1 MAEEVIGLLIA
12 ALATAGV
19 ILRPFG
25 WPDWIFALIGAA
37 AVVLLGALPLTDALY
52 AVGEGREVYAFLVG
66 MMLLAEVAQREGLF
80 DHLAARAVQ
89 VSAGSARRLFLILYL
104 VGAGVTA
111 FLSNDTTVV
120 VLTPAVLAVARHAR
134 VPPLPYLF
142 GCAIVAN
149 AASFALPIS
158 NPANLVL
165 YDGVLPPL
173 GAWLGRLGL
182 PALAAILASYLCLLW
197 AMRHDLGTRPSMP
210 EVPVLSLG
218 GWVAAAGLGLS
229 AVLLVTVSSLGGR
242 LGLATLGSGATVALV
257 VALATWRSPLPLLR
271 HLTWGVLPLVAGLF
285 VLVNVL
291 DRVGILSTLGQ
302 WLGHMS
308 ELSPWATPGLSGI
321 AVGIASNLANNLPVG
336 LAAAAAATAGDLG
349 HLMRDCLMIGV
360 DLGPNLSVT
369 GSLATLLWLATLR
382 RSGLH
387 VSALQFL
394 GVGLKVMPPVLIL
407 ALLVRLCLP
416 G

>member
-1 MAEEVIGLLIA
+1 MTVEVIGLCIA

-25 WPDWIFALIGAA
+25 WPDWIFAVIGAA
-37 AVVLLGALPLTDALY
+37 TAVLVGALPLPDALH

-66 MMLLAEVAQREGLF
+66 MMLLAEVAGREGLF
-80 DHLAARAVQ
+80 DHLAARAMHAA
-89 VSAGSARRLFLILYL
+89 AGSARRLFLILYL
-104 VGAGVTA
+104 VGTGVTV

-120 VLTPAVLAVARHAR
+120 VVTPAVLAVTRHAR

-165 YDGVLPPL
+165 YHGVLPPL

-182 PALAAILASYLCLLW
+182 PALAAIAASYLCLLW
-197 AMRHDLGTRPSMP
+197 AMRDDLGTRPATP
-210 EVPVLSLG
+210 EVQELSRG
-218 GWVAAAGLGLS
+218 GWVAATGLGLA
-229 AVLLVTVSSLGGR
+229 AVLLVTVSTLGGR
-242 LGLATLGSGATVALV
+242 LGLATLGAGATVALV
-257 VALATWRSPLPLLR
+257 VALATRRSPLPLLR

-285 VLVNVL
+285 VLVAVL
-291 DRVGILSTLGQ
+291 DRVGLLSVLGQ
-302 WLGHMS
+302 WLGQMS
-308 ELSPWATPGLSGI
+308 GTSPRMTAGVSGI

-349 HLMRDCLMIGV
+349 YLMRDCLMIGM

-382 RSGLH
+382 RSGLS
-387 VSALQFL
+387 VSAGQFL
-394 GVGLKVMPPVLIL
+394 GVGLRVMPPALIL
-407 ALLVRLCLP
+407 ALLVRLYLP